1 VDSGLR
7 RSRQTRS
14 RDEAKILTNQDE
26 TAMHRLTF
34 LSALLVAMALG
45 GCAGGYDR
53 SGPWTNQHNPSPT
66 AGW

>member
-1 VDSGLR
+1 
-7 RSRQTRS
+7 
-14 RDEAKILTNQDE
+14 
-26 TAMHRLTF
+26 MHRLTF